1 MPITP
6 TVAQLSGGAPGLG
19 DMLNQQQQTETEE
32 EKKRRR
38 MRGLAAGSATEQAF
52 LGAAAQFN
60 VGGLR

>member
-6 TVAQLSGGAPGLG
+6 TTAQLSGGNVGLG
-19 DMLNQQQQTETEE
+19 DMLSKQQQDETEE

-38 MRGLAAGSATEQAF
+38 MRGLAAGSPTEQAF